1 MKISFFNQNQ
11 LNKKYVCY
19 LLLFIGLAL
28 HLIYLLQFDDYF
40 DDWNFFFTVDSNIS
54 DSETWQRHYFGDRG
68 DGVLREAFPWNFTY
82 LTKYVL
88 KSI

>member
-1 MKISFFNQNQ
+1 MKISLFNQNQ

-40 DDWNFFFTVDSNIS
+40 DDWNFFLLLILIFLILKHGKGITLGTGEV
-54 DSETWQRHYFGDRG
+54 
-68 DGVLREAFPWNFTY
+68 GVF
-82 LTKYVL
+82 
-88 KSI
+88 